1 MGAYA
6 SLQSG
11 IANAVGTVNLPGA
24 FSASLQPNPSN
35 TTTAVN
41 LAIVVNGQ
49 LQGLIKSLSV
59 DEQFNVQKVRAI
71 GGAVAVAM
79 IPGVYEATASIDKSF
94 IFGQTLETA
103 FGGGIRPVVG
113 QYQANVDFTQF
124 YFNIVELDANSNALN
139 VYHDCVLMS
148 VRRAVDIDGVIVMES
163 AQIAIRWT
171 E

>member
-1 MGAYA
+1 MAFGAV
-6 SLQSG
+6 QTG
-11 IANAVGTVNLPGA
+11 IANAVGNLNVPGA
-24 FSASLQPNPSN
+24 FTSSLQPDPGN
-35 TTTAVN
+35 TSTAVN

-59 DEQFNVQKVRAI
+59 DEQFNQQRVRAI
-71 GGAVAVAM
+71 GGAVSVAI
-79 IPGVYEATASIDKSF
+79 IPGVYEATASFNKSF

-113 QYQANVDFTQF
+113 QYQANADFTQF
-124 YFNIVELDANSNALN
+124 YFNIVELDVNSNALN

-148 VRRAVDIDGVIVMES
+148 LRRAVDIDGVIIMED
-163 AQIAIRWT
+163 AQIAIRWC

>member
-1 MGAYA
+1 VSAYGQI
-6 SLQSG
+6 QSG
-11 IANAVGTVNLPGA
+11 IASAIGNVNLPGA
-24 FSASLQPNPSN
+24 FSASLQPNPAN
-35 TTTAVN
+35 TSTAVN

-59 DEQFNVQKVRAI
+59 DEQFNQQRVRAI
-71 GGAVAVAM
+71 GGAVAVAI
-79 IPGVYEATASIDKSF
+79 IPGVYEATASFNKSF

-124 YFNIVELDANSNALN
+124 YFNIVELDAQSNALA

-148 VRRAVDIDGVIVMES
+148 LRRAVDIDGVIIMED
-163 AQIAIRWT
+163 AQIGIRWS